1 MAKGFNVKEEKRY
14 TLQLEET
21 SGWYAVVENVSQED
35 CKSAYDNQLNQGVHP
50 DRLRIVRTT

>member
-21 SGWYAVVENVSQED
+21 SGWYVVVENVSQEG
-35 CKSAYDNQLNQGVHP
+35 CKTKYDEQLNQGINP
-50 DRLRIVRTT
+50 QRLRITRIA